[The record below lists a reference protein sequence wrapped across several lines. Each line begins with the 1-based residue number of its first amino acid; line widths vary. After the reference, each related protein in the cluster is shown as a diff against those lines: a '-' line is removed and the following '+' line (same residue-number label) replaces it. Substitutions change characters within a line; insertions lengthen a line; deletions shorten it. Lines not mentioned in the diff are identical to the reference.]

1 MKFYALLSAQGTACA
16 ETVLREDEYN
26 ERNREAVERAAAR
39 MTGDDRP
46 VLGTWTDVSDNE
58 ACRDMYRSDEE
69 TDAPA
74 P

>member
-16 ETVLREDEYN
+16 ETVLREDEYT
-26 ERNREAVERAAAR
+26 ERNREAVERTVAR

-58 ACRDMYRSDEE
+58 VCREMYRDDEASN
-69 TDAPA
+69 APA